1 LQLCLVSI
9 HEYGLNNIIREIF
22 QMQKIVIFGTG
33 ELAQRIFYYLKDAK
47 DEVVAFSANK
57 ANMNSDELLGLPV
70 IPFENIEEKYPP
82 GEFSMFIALAYSE
95 MNKKRAKFF
104 DEAKTKGY
112 ELYSFVHPSTK
123 IWDEFEM
130 GENCFI
136 LAENIIQPF
145 VKIGNNVLIGSNNL
159 ISHNVVIENNC
170 FLTSNITLGGH
181 ITIGANSFVGLSAT
195 INQRVKIGK
204 ECIIGAGTLITKDV
218 NDKEVYAENSSK
230 KLPQSSDEISN
241 II

>member
-1 LQLCLVSI
+1 MC
-9 HEYGLNNIIREIF
+9 IRD
-22 QMQKIVIFGTG
+22 
-33 ELAQRIFYYLKDAK
+33 R
-47 DEVVAFSANK
+47 
-57 ANMNSDELLGLPV
+57 GLPV
-70 IPFENIEEKYPP
+70 VAFENIEEKYSPE
-82 GEFSMFIALAYSE
+82 EFSMFIALAYSD

-104 DEAKTKGY
+104 DEAKSKGY
-112 ELYSFVHPSTK
+112 ELYSYVHPSTK

-145 VKIGNNVLIGSNNL
+145 VKIGDNVLIGSNNL
-159 ISHNVVIENNC
+159 ISHNTVIENNC

-181 ITIGANSFVGLSAT
+181 ITVGSNSFIGLSAT
-195 INQRVKIGK
+195 INQRIKIGK

-230 KLPQSSDEISN
+230 KLPQSSDEISDM
-241 II
+241 I

>member
-1 LQLCLVSI
+1 
-9 HEYGLNNIIREIF
+9 
-22 QMQKIVIFGTG
+22 MQKIIIFGTG
-33 ELAQRIFYYLKDAK
+33 ELAQRIFYYLRDSEDK
-47 DEVVAFSANK
+47 VVGFSANES
-57 ANMNSDELLGLPV
+57 NIDSNELLGLPV
-70 IPFENIEEKYPP
+70 VGFENIEEEYPP
-82 GEFSMFIALAYSE
+82 EKFSMFIALAYSD

-104 DEAKTKGY
+104 DEAKSKGY
-112 ELYSFVHPSTK
+112 ELYSYVHPSTK

-145 VKIGNNVLIGSNNL
+145 VKIGDNVLIGSNNL
-159 ISHNVVIENNC
+159 ISHNTVIENNC

-181 ITIGANSFVGLSAT
+181 ITVGSNSFIGLSAT
-195 INQRVKIGK
+195 INQRIKIGK

-230 KLPQSSDEISN
+230 KLPQSSDEISDM
-241 II
+241 I

>member
-1 LQLCLVSI
+1 MKKV
-9 HEYGLNNIIREIF
+9 
-22 QMQKIVIFGTG
+22 VIFGTG
-33 ELAQRIFYYLKDAK
+33 ELAQRIFFYLKDS
-47 DEVVAFSANK
+47 DDQVIAFCANK
-57 ANMNSDELLGLPV
+57 SKIDKEELLGLPV
-70 IPFENIEEKYPP
+70 IAFENIKETFPP
-82 GEFSMFIALAYSE
+82 TEFSMFIALAYSE

-104 DEAKTKGY
+104 NEAKNKGY

-136 LAENIIQPF
+136 LANNVIQPF

-159 ISHNVVIENNC
+159 ISHNTTIGDNC
-170 FLTSNITLGGH
+170 FITSNVTMGGH
-181 ITIGANSFVGLSAT
+181 ITMGKNCFVGLSAT
-195 INQRVKIGK
+195 INQRIKIGD
-204 ECIIGAGTLITKDV
+204 ECIIGAGTIITKDV

-230 KLPQSSDEISN
+230 KLPQSSEHIGN

>member
-1 LQLCLVSI
+1 
-9 HEYGLNNIIREIF
+9 
-22 QMQKIVIFGTG
+22 MQKIVIFGTG
-33 ELAQRIFYYLKDAK
+33 ELAQRIFLYLKNSE

-57 ANMNSDELLGLPV
+57 SNIDSNELLGLPV
-70 IPFENIEEKYPP
+70 VEFENIEQKYPP
-82 GEFSMFIALAYSE
+82 EKFSMFIALAYSD

-104 DEAKTKGY
+104 DEAKSKGY
-112 ELYSFVHPSTK
+112 ELYSYVHPSTK

-145 VKIGNNVLIGSNNL
+145 VKIEDNVLIGSNNL
-159 ISHNVVIENNC
+159 ISHNTVIEKNC

-218 NDKEVYAENSSK
+218 NDREVYAENSSK
-230 KLPQSSDEISN
+230 KLPQSSSEIGDM
-241 II
+241 I

>member
-1 LQLCLVSI
+1 
-9 HEYGLNNIIREIF
+9 
-22 QMQKIVIFGTG
+22 MQKVIIFGTG
-33 ELAQRIFYYLKDAK
+33 ELAQRIFYYLKDSD

-57 ANMNSDELLGLPV
+57 SNIDSNELLGLPV
-70 IPFENIEEKYPP
+70 IAFEDIKEKYPP
-82 GEFSMFIALAYSE
+82 EEFSMFIALAYSE
-95 MNKKRAKFF
+95 MNKKRTKFF
-104 DEAKTKGY
+104 DEAKSKGY

-145 VKIGNNVLIGSNNL
+145 VKIGDNVLIGSNNL
-159 ISHNVVIENNC
+159 ISHNTIIENNC

-181 ITIGANSFVGLSAT
+181 ITIGANSFIGLSAT

-218 NDKEVYAENSSK
+218 NDKEVFGENSSK
-230 KLPQSSDEISN
+230 KLPQSSSEIGDM
-241 II
+241 I

>member
-1 LQLCLVSI
+1 
-9 HEYGLNNIIREIF
+9 
-22 QMQKIVIFGTG
+22 MQKIIIFGTG
-33 ELAQRIFYYLKDAK
+33 ELAQRIFYYLKNSEDK
-47 DEVVAFSANK
+47 VVAFSANES
-57 ANMNSDELLGLPV
+57 NIDSNELLGLPV
-70 IPFENIEEKYPP
+70 VAFENIEEKYSPE
-82 GEFSMFIALAYSE
+82 EFSMFIALAYSD

-104 DEAKTKGY
+104 DEAISKGY
-112 ELYSFVHPSTK
+112 ELYSYVHPSTK

-145 VKIGNNVLIGSNNL
+145 VKIGDNVLIGSNNL
-159 ISHNVVIENNC
+159 ISHNTVIENNC

-181 ITIGANSFVGLSAT
+181 ITVGSNSFIGLSAT
-195 INQRVKIGK
+195 INQRIKIGK

-230 KLPQSSDEISN
+230 RLPQSSDEISDM
-241 II
+241 I

>member
-1 LQLCLVSI
+1 
-9 HEYGLNNIIREIF
+9 
-22 QMQKIVIFGTG
+22 MQKIIIFGTG
-33 ELAQRIFYYLKDAK
+33 ELAQRIFYYLRDSEDK
-47 DEVVAFSANK
+47 VVAFSANES
-57 ANMNSDELLGLPV
+57 NIDSNELLGLPV
-70 IPFENIEEKYPP
+70 VAFENIEEKYSPE
-82 GEFSMFIALAYSE
+82 EFSMFIALAYSD

-104 DEAKTKGY
+104 DEAKSKGY
-112 ELYSFVHPSTK
+112 ELYSYVHPSTK

-145 VKIGNNVLIGSNNL
+145 VKIEDNVLIGSNNL
-159 ISHNVVIENNC
+159 ISHNTVIEKNC

-218 NDKEVYAENSSK
+218 NDREVYAQNSSK
-230 KLPQSSDEISN
+230 KLPQSSSEIGDM
-241 II
+241 I

>member
-1 LQLCLVSI
+1 MKKV
-9 HEYGLNNIIREIF
+9 
-22 QMQKIVIFGTG
+22 VIFGTG
-33 ELAQRIFYYLKDAK
+33 ELAQRIFFYLKDS
-47 DEVVAFSANK
+47 DDQVIAFCANK
-57 ANMNSDELLGLPV
+57 SKIDKEELLGLPV
-70 IPFENIEEKYPP
+70 IAFENIEEKFPP
-82 GEFSMFIALAYSE
+82 SEFSMFIALAYSE

-104 DEAKTKGY
+104 NEAKNKGY

-136 LAENIIQPF
+136 LANNVIQPF

-159 ISHNVVIENNC
+159 ISHNTTIGDNC
-170 FLTSNITLGGH
+170 FITSNVTMGGH
-181 ITIGANSFVGLSAT
+181 ITMGKNCFVGLSAT
-195 INQRVKIGK
+195 INQRIKIGD
-204 ECIIGAGTLITKDV
+204 ECIIGAGTIITKDI

-230 KLPQSSDEISN
+230 KLPQSSEHIGN

>member
-1 LQLCLVSI
+1 
-9 HEYGLNNIIREIF
+9 
-22 QMQKIVIFGTG
+22 MQKIVIFGTG
-33 ELAQRIFYYLKDAK
+33 ELAQRIFFYLKNSE

-57 ANMNSDELLGLPV
+57 SNIDSNELLGLPV
-70 IPFENIEEKYPP
+70 VEFENIEQKYPP
-82 GEFSMFIALAYSE
+82 EKFSMFIALAYSD

-104 DEAKTKGY
+104 DEAKSKGY
-112 ELYSFVHPSTK
+112 ELYSYVHPSTK

-145 VKIGNNVLIGSNNL
+145 VKIEDNVLIGSNNL
-159 ISHNVVIENNC
+159 ISHNTVIEKNC

-181 ITIGANSFVGLSAT
+181 ITIGANSFVGLNAT
-195 INQRVKIGK
+195 INQRIKIGK

-230 KLPQSSDEISN
+230 KLPQSSSEIGN
-241 II
+241 MI

>member
-1 LQLCLVSI
+1 
-9 HEYGLNNIIREIF
+9 
-22 QMQKIVIFGTG
+22 MQKIIIFGTG
-33 ELAQRIFYYLKDAK
+33 ELAQRIFYYLRDSEDK
-47 DEVVAFSANK
+47 VVAFSANES
-57 ANMNSDELLGLPV
+57 NIDSNELLGLPV
-70 IPFENIEEKYPP
+70 VAFENIEEKYSPE
-82 GEFSMFIALAYSE
+82 EFSMFIALAYSD

-104 DEAKTKGY
+104 DEAKSKGY
-112 ELYSFVHPSTK
+112 ELYSYVHPSTK

-145 VKIGNNVLIGSNNL
+145 VKIGDNVLIGCNNL
-159 ISHNVVIENNC
+159 ISHNTVIENNC

-181 ITIGANSFVGLSAT
+181 ITVGSNSFIGLSAT
-195 INQRVKIGK
+195 INQRIKIGK

-230 KLPQSSDEISN
+230 KLPQSSDEINN